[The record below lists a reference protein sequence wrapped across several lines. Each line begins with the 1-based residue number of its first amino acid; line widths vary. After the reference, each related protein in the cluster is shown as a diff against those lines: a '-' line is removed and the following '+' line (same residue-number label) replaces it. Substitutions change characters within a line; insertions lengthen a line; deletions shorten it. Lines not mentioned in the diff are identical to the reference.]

1 MDNHNYHI
9 LIAGTRSFDDYELMK
24 KACDT
29 AFPILSEIGNIVIV
43 SGAASGADRLGER
56 YASEHNYKVLRFPAD
71 WNKYGKAAGPIR
83 NAEMAAIAD
92 FFILF
97 WDGYSAG
104 SENMLVNAQKHAVP
118 GIIIRYTS
126 VNIKEVIE
134 AIDKRVYSA
143 FRKEMDFRL

>member
-24 KACDT
+24 KVCDT

-56 YASEHNYKVLRFPAD
+56 YAYENNYKVLRFPAD
-71 WNKYGKAAGPIR
+71 WKKHGRAAGPIR

-118 GIIIRYTS
+118 GIVIRYTS

>member
-24 KACDT
+24 KVCDT

-56 YASEHNYKVLRFPAD
+56 YAYENNYKVLRFPAD
-71 WNKYGKAAGPIR
+71 WKKHGKAAGPIR

-97 WDGYSAG
+97 WDGCSAG
-104 SENMLVNAQKHAVP
+104 SKNMLINAQKHAMP
-118 GIIIRYTS
+118 GIVIRYTS
-126 VNIKEVIE
+126 VNIKEIID

-143 FRKEMDFRL
+143 LRKEMDFRL

>member
-9 LIAGTRSFDDYELMK
+9 LIAGTRSFDDYELLK
-24 KACDT
+24 KVCDNT
-29 AFPILSEIGNIVIV
+29 FHILSEIGDIVIV

-56 YASEHNYKVLRFPAD
+56 YAYENNYKVLRFPAD
-71 WNKYGKAAGPIR
+71 WKKHGKAAGPIR

-97 WDGYSAG
+97 WDGCSAG
-104 SENMLVNAQKHAVP
+104 SKNMLINAQKHAMP
-118 GIIIRYTS
+118 GIVIRYTS
-126 VNIKEVIE
+126 VNIKEVID

-143 FRKEMDFRL
+143 LRKEMDFRL